1 MQPLFPKTRP
11 HCLYYDIAR
20 NQESFGVTYLLY
32 LENK

>member
-11 HCLYYDIAR
+11 HCLYKSIAR
-20 NQESFGVTYLLY
+20 NQESFGVTFLLY